1 MSNATK
7 AKAFTQAELG
17 AFTDEEDAASYDGAK
32 ATRPETSD
40 PIELAC
46 RKAAD
51 DLHAL
56 LLRAL
61 YARTRGD
68 SNAIRELL
76 DGDNCLIAR
85 QTLALNE
92 AFNAAGLGDPFTT

>member
-1 MSNATK
+1 MTSQTK
-7 AKAFTQAELG
+7 AH
-17 AFTDEEDAASYDGAK
+17 AK
-32 ATRPETSD
+32 RGTILTALMRREVTMTKTSD
-40 PIELAC
+40 PLELAC

-68 SNAIRELL
+68 SNSIRELL
-76 DGDNCLIAR
+76 YGDDCLIYR
-85 QTLALNE
+85 QTVALNE
-92 AFNAAGLGDPFTT
+92 AFNAAGLGDPFTI